1 MRYSARTGKS
11 NPYAHYLC
19 GKYKDYQTKGCTT
32 HYIRYDALYAYVLAR
47 IRHWSARA
55 IEDEEML
62 LNQLL
67 SAGDRERKSAQKKQA
82 AELKKAS
89 KRKTEVDGLFAKLYE
104 DRVAGRITEYNFN
117 MLTTKYQTEQS
128 ELAEKIDTLT
138 VALNTVK
145 QTESDA
151 QKWIDL
157 IQQYAAPTELTAP
170 LLNALIE
177 KILVHQSVK
186 GEDGEQ
192 EQEIEI
198 FYRFIGKID

>member
-1 MRYSARTGKS
+1 MRIICVASTRIFRPGAAPLGTAR
-11 NPYAHYLC
+11 
-19 GKYKDYQTKGCTT
+19 GCTT

-47 IRHWSARA
+47 IQHWSVRA
-55 IEDEEML
+55 IQDEDAL
-62 LNQLL
+62 LSQLL
-67 SAGDRERKSAQKKQA
+67 SAGDRERNAAKKKQA
-82 AELKKAS
+82 TELKKAT

-104 DRVAGRITEYNFN
+104 DWAAGRITEYNFN
-117 MLTTKYQTEQS
+117 MLTAKYQAEQS

-138 VALNTVK
+138 AELDTVK

-151 QKWIDL
+151 RKWIDL
-157 IQQYAAPTELTAP
+157 IQQYANPTELNAP

-177 KILVHQSVK
+177 KIVVHQSVK

>member
-1 MRYSARTGKS
+1 MRYGIQSSAKKQ
-11 NPYAHYLC
+11 YAYFMC
-19 GKYKDYQTKGCTT
+19 GKYRDFQTKGCTT

-47 IRHWSARA
+47 IQHWSARA
-55 IEDEEML
+55 IQDEEKL

-67 SAGDRERKSAQKKQA
+67 SAVDRERNATKKKQA
-82 AELKKAS
+82 AELKKAT
-89 KRKTEVDGLFAKLYE
+89 KRKAEVDGLFAKLYE
-104 DRVAGRITEYNFN
+104 DWAAGRITEYNFN
-117 MLTTKYQTEQS
+117 MLTTKYQTEQG
-128 ELAEKIDTLT
+128 ELTGKIDTLT
-138 VALNTVK
+138 AELDTVK

-157 IQQYAAPTELTAP
+157 IRRYATPTELTAP

-177 KILVHQSVK
+177 KIIVHQSVK

-192 EQEIEI
+192 EQEIKI